1 MSLLDVIHS
10 RNVHVEIHEQ
20 VFYQGKHQAGL
31 ARQRNTS
38 PPGSSGDIEHRE
50 TPSKSCTWTSIFIRK
65 SKLTVLLHFL
75 L

>member
-1 MSLLDVIHS
+1 MSLLDFIHS

-38 PPGSSGDIEHRE
+38 PPGKCLVTSSTG
-50 TPSKSCTWTSIFIRK
+50 
-65 SKLTVLLHFL
+65 KLQAKVALGHLFSSAKVN
-75 L
+75 